1 MNGYKFKYREI
12 YFNIMDIVK
21 KDIYNKNGLKKENM
35 AILLSELSISE
46 FNNEEFKE
54 NLVRI
59 NYDSN

>member
-1 MNGYKFKYREI
+1 
-12 YFNIMDIVK
+12 MDIVK
-21 KDIYNKNGLKKENM
+21 KDIYNKNGLKKENI

-59 NYDSN
+59 NYESN